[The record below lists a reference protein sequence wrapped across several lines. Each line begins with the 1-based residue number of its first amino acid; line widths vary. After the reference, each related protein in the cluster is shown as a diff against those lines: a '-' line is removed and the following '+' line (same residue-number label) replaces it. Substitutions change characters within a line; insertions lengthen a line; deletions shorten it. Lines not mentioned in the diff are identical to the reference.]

1 MRDWLGRAAL
11 LAVGIALFFLLP
23 HFVSDF
29 RLFEFARVGQYFIA
43 MLGLYV
49 LTIYTGQV
57 SIGHGAFMAI
67 GGYTTGIL
75 VYHRHWEDV
84 RTLPIAGLV
93 AGVAG
98 LLFGLPALRLRG
110 AYLALATFA
119 LAVSV
124 PAIIKKW
131 ESLTGGSTGLLF
143 ATFHTNRWY
152 YNVTWATAGI
162 LVVLA
167 WIVLASP
174 VGRTWRALRDSEV
187 AASSFGIWVPLYKTL
202 AFGISAAYAG
212 VAGGLLV
219 ILSLGANPN
228 SFPVQLSIYLLVGVA
243 IGSFAGIPGI
253 LLGAAFVDYV
263 QVYAPKWVSDSPGI
277 PTLAFGAALVLAA
290 FVATAFSALTIRWQ
304 SGLKRGPATKETS

>member
-1 MRDWLGRAAL
+1 MRAWLARGAM
-11 LAVGIALFFLLP
+11 LAIGVLLFFLLP
-23 HFVSDF
+23 HVVSDF
-29 RLFEFARVGQYFIA
+29 RLFELARVGQYFIA

-110 AYLALATFA
+110 LYLALATFA

-124 PAIIKKW
+124 PAVIKKW

-143 ATFHTNRWY
+143 ATFHENRWY

-167 WIVLASP
+167 WIILASP

-187 AASSFGIWVPLYKTL
+187 AASSFGVWVPLYKTL

-228 SFPVQLSIYLLVGVA
+228 SFPIQLSIYLLVGVA

-253 LLGAAFVDYV
+253 LVGAAFVEYV

-290 FVATAFSALTIRWQ
+290 FAATAFSALTIRWQ
-304 SGLKRGPATKETS
+304 TGLKRGPAKETS

>member
-253 LLGAAFVDYV
+253 LLGAAFVEYV

-277 PTLAFGAALVLAA
+277 PTFAFGAALVLAA
-290 FVATAFSALTIRWQ
+290 IVATAFSALTIRWQ

>member
-1 MRDWLGRAAL
+1 MRDWLGRGAL
-11 LAVGIALFFLLP
+11 LAVGIALFFALP
-23 HFVSDF
+23 HVVSDF
-29 RLFEFARVGQYFIA
+29 RLFELARVGQYFIA

-84 RTLPIAGLV
+84 RTLPVAGLV

-253 LLGAAFVDYV
+253 LLGAAFVEYV

-277 PTLAFGAALVLAA
+277 PTFAFGAALVLAA
-290 FVATAFSALTIRWQ
+290 FAATAFSALTIRWQ
-304 SGLKRGPATKETS
+304 TGLKRGPAKETS

>member
-1 MRDWLGRAAL
+1 MRAWLARGAM
-11 LAVGIALFFLLP
+11 LAVGVLLFFLLP
-23 HFVSDF
+23 HVVSDF
-29 RLFEFARVGQYFIA
+29 RLFELARVGQYFIA

-67 GGYTTGIL
+67 GGYTTGVL

-110 AYLALATFA
+110 LYLALATFA

-124 PAIIKKW
+124 PAVIKKW

-143 ATFHTNRWY
+143 ATFHENRWY

-167 WIVLASP
+167 WIILASP

-187 AASSFGIWVPLYKTL
+187 AAASFGVWVPLYKTL

-228 SFPVQLSIYLLVGVA
+228 SFPIQLSIYLLVGVA

-253 LLGAAFVDYV
+253 LVGAAFVEYV

-277 PTLAFGAALVLAA
+277 PTFAFGAALVLAA
-290 FVATAFSALTIRWQ
+290 FAARAFSALTIRWQ
-304 SGLKRGPATKETS
+304 TGLKRGPAKETS

>member
-1 MRDWLGRAAL
+1 MRAWAARGGM
-11 LAVGIALFFLLP
+11 LAAGVVLFFLLP
-23 HFVSDF
+23 HVVSDF
-29 RLFEFARVGQYFIA
+29 RLFELARVGQYFIA

-49 LTIYTGQV
+49 LTTYTGQV

-67 GGYTTGIL
+67 GGYTTGVL
-75 VYHRHWEDV
+75 VYHRHWEDW
-84 RTLPIAGLV
+84 RTLPVAALV
-93 AGVAG
+93 AGLAG

-110 AYLALATFA
+110 LYLALATFA
-119 LAVSV
+119 MAVSV

-152 YNVTWATAGI
+152 YDVTWAAAGV

-187 AASSFGIWVPLYKTL
+187 AAASFGIWVPLYKTL

-212 VAGGLLV
+212 LAGGILV

-228 SFPVQLSIYLLVGVA
+228 SFPIQLSIYLLVGVA
-243 IGSFAGIPGI
+243 IGAFASIPGI
-253 LLGAAFVDYV
+253 LVGAAFVEYV

-277 PTLAFGAALVLAA
+277 PTFAFGAALVLAA
-290 FVATAFSALTIRWQ
+290 FAATAVSALTIRWQ
-304 SGLKRGPATKETS
+304 TGLKRGPAKETS